1 MALTRTLIH
10 EWTKTRPAQAGHNYK
25 VFDMTKKQEIIAR
38 LAFWLGFA
46 VVAFVYMDIAL
57 DILAN

>member
-1 MALTRTLIH
+1 
-10 EWTKTRPAQAGHNYK
+10 
-25 VFDMTKKQEIIAR
+25 MTKKQEIIAR

-46 VVAFVYMDIAL
+46 LVAFVYMDIAL